1 MSPRRTTVRRR
12 RNKTSGG
19 AGCKFANAPIPAS
32 ANAALAPAIA
42 GGRRKTRK
50 MHKGASDWNKLV
62 MKVYKEM
69 KAKDNN
75 VKLGAAM
82 KRAAE
87 MKRKGMA

>member
-1 MSPRRTTVRRR
+1 MSPRRSTVRRR

-19 AGCKFANAPIPAS
+19 SCKFANAPLPAS
-32 ANAALAPAIA
+32 ANAAKAPAIA

-69 KAKDNN
+69 KAEDKN

>member
-1 MSPRRTTVRRR
+1 MSSRRRTVRRR
-12 RNKTSGG
+12 KSSGG
-19 AGCKFANAPIPAS
+19 ASCR
-32 ANAALAPAIA
+32 NAAAPLPPSTNPAAAPAIA

-69 KAKDNN
+69 KAEDKN

-87 MKRKGMA
+87 MKRKGQA